1 MKTSIKT
8 LTTICTVIISLS
20 ASAQRN
26 HNGNQPQSNN
36 QPQNN
41 NKKIMKD
48 MAGEEIITVKD
59 LGAETYQ
66 FI

>member
-1 MKTSIKT
+1 MALKTTIQTIKIKIMKTSIKT

-41 NKKIMKD
+41 NKNNERH
-48 MAGEEIITVKD
+48 G
-59 LGAETYQ
+59 
-66 FI
+66 